1 MGADLFGSL
10 AEATCAALVVSA
22 ESLDLLETPDAMFFP
37 LIVTAIGILASFFS
51 QFLAKWGNIT
61 KDNVETR
68 LKLQLVWSSV
78 IMSVLMVPAVKIL
91 PAQAVIPFG
100 G

>member
-22 ESLDLLETPDAMFFP
+22 ESLDLLTTPDAMMFP

-51 QFLAKWGNIT
+51 QFLAKWGNVT
-61 KDNVETR
+61 KDNVENR
-68 LKLQLVWSSV
+68 LKLQLVWSSI
-78 IMSVLMVPAVKIL
+78 IMSLLLIPAVYIL
-91 PAQAVIPFG
+91 P
-100 G
+100 